1 MDEPYIPHA
10 HVQQSNRNNKQN
22 TQQFVSEPN
31 SVVVSE
37 GSVVELPPGSR
48 EATVSV
54 ESEIQQASNVSLA
67 ECTVE
72 TSVLDSVTSANTEM
86 QIGQDVPIYISVAPE
101 EYAARHGDTVYK
113 QVNIEQT
120 QVELHRSESIDKPMN
135 TQLSQQ
141 RLQRPYILPNTA
153 PSLDISDIF
162 PKTTASVL
170 ETSGPFTC
178 STQVDYEPFRRK
190 IDESDPEQ
198 SQKYKKIRLT
208 PTTNCA
214 ERSHEALPIVPSG
227 EQNSQLQPAPEY
239 SYLQSGYTQGPG
251 QGH

>member
-1 MDEPYIPHA
+1 M
-10 HVQQSNRNNKQN
+10 
-22 TQQFVSEPN
+22 SE
-31 SVVVSE
+31 S
-37 GSVVELPPGSR
+37 SVVELPPGSR

-72 TSVLDSVTSANTEM
+72 TTVLDSGTSANTEM
-86 QIGQDVPIYISVAPE
+86 RIGQDVPIYISVAPE
-101 EYAARHGDTVYK
+101 EIGGRHSDIVYK

-120 QVELHRSESIDKPMN
+120 QIKPHRNESIGKPMN
-135 TQLSQQ
+135 SQLLQQ
-141 RLQRPYILPNTA
+141 RLQRPYMLPNTV
-153 PSLDISDIF
+153 PSLEISDIF

-208 PTTNCA
+208 PTTYCA
-214 ERSHEALPIVPSG
+214 EKAHEALSMATSG

-251 QGH
+251 QAH